1 MSNPG
6 GFQRITLAEADAGCI
21 GVYWGTSFISR
32 LIEWGEGIAKEG
44 YRPPSHAFMIYDK
57 DTILEARWPRVALKP
72 KSEYPEDQVA
82 VYRLPGSA
90 LAKRVA
96 INHIAHQ
103 YVNRRYGLIAV
114 SAMAFIEPARALGF
128 NPGNY
133 IADKD
138 EDFCSELATVY
149 LDLLAET
156 DHDFTVANLGRP
168 ACVDP
173 AGLYGWLQSVEMK
186 AA

>member
-1 MSNPG
+1 MSE
-6 GFQRITLAEADAGCI
+6 FQRVTLVEADTGCI
-21 GVYWGTSFISR
+21 GVYFGTSFVSR
-32 LIEWGEGIAKEG
+32 LIEWGEGIAGEG
-44 YRPPSHAFMIYDK
+44 HKPPSHAFMIYDK

-72 KSEYPEDQVA
+72 KSEYPESSVM
-82 VYRLPGSA
+82 VYRLPGTM

-114 SAMAFIEPARALGF
+114 SAMAFIEPMRALGLD
-128 NPGNY
+128 PGNY

-138 EDFCSELATVY
+138 EDYCSELASVY

-156 DHDFTVANLGRP
+156 DTDFSIANLGRP

-173 AGLYGWLQSVEMK
+173 AGLCRWLQSGGAMR